1 VDALLYIRWSSQEQN
16 KGDSHTRQRRLGEQ
30 AAKLRDWTIRE
41 TLIEDGRSA
50 YHGRNRDAGGKL
62 AEIEERARLR
72 QLDGWVLLVEQL
84 DRLSRQ
90 QPMQTLNLISN
101 LTSAGLTIFETSTG
115 RKWDSESVRS
125 SWTDLLE
132 AFIRAGLAFEESD
145 KKSKRIKSSWAATR
159 ERGGTKDGQDDP
171 RIMPG
176 WMEIEE
182 GRYKVIE
189 TRAAWIRQIFQWCI
203 EGVSLVGITRRLNAD
218 PKSRWTAGSWAPSNI
233 SLLIKARNVLGEYL
247 PQTRDE
253 NGRRVPVGDW
263 TKCYPAILD
272 EPTWQAA
279 QAALQRRAAANP
291 SPRNRRINIL
301 AGMAICG
308 SCFGPLFLGTNRKSA
323 RRLICRNRH
332 QNSGCDAR
340 TTYHYPNLE
349 RGVLD
354 NVLHIAIPEQSGAD
368 SKAGAIANLELALR
382 ERSVRLEKLVDSFSR
397 TGSAAME
404 RGILS
409 LEREIGVGEEELSRL
424 RREEREEVNRPAP
437 TDLLKRAVALRGKMV
452 DDDARSNMNQL
463 LRGLVTSIIMNPVNM
478 EATIILLGGI
488 AAIKI
493 DKHGNK
499 ISEVDARGMLKDST
513 DRERTIAATV
523 GSDHGHRIM
532 LDQWETRTSASG

>member
-1 VDALLYIRWSSQEQN
+1 MDALLYIRWSSQEQN
-16 KGDSHTRQRRLGEQ
+16 KGDSHRRQQRLGEE
-30 AAKLRDWTIRE
+30 AAKRRGWIIRE

-62 AEIEERARLR
+62 AEIEERSRLG

-90 QPMQTLNLISN
+90 QPIQTLNLITS
-101 LTSAGLTIFETSTG
+101 LTGAGVTIFETSTG
-115 RKWDSESVRS
+115 RKWDNESVRS

-159 ERGGTKDGQDDP
+159 ERGATKDGQADP

-176 WMEIEE
+176 WMEVVD
-182 GRYKVIE
+182 GRYKIIE
-189 TRAAWIRQIFQWCI
+189 ARAAWIRSIFKWCI
-203 EGVSLVGITRRLNAD
+203 EGVSLVGIARKLNAD
-218 PKSRWTAGSWAPSNI
+218 ARSRWTPGSWAAPNI
-233 SLLIKARNVLGEYL
+233 SQLLRARNVLGEYL
-247 PQTRDE
+247 PQTKDE
-253 NGRRVPVGDW
+253 RGKRVPVGDW
-263 TKCYPAILD
+263 TKCYPAIID

-279 QAALQRRAAANP
+279 QAALQRRASASP
-291 SPRNRRINIL
+291 SSRNRRINIL

-308 SCFGPLFLGTNRKSA
+308 ACFGPLFLGTNNKSA

-354 NVLHIAIPEQSGAD
+354 NVLHIAVPETSGLE
-368 SKAGAIANLELALR
+368 SQAGTITNLELSLR
-382 ERSVRLEKLVDSFSR
+382 ERSNRLEKLVDSYSR

-409 LEREIGVGEEELSRL
+409 LEREIAVGQEELARL
-424 RREEREEVNRPAP
+424 RRQEREAVNRPAP
-437 TDLLKRAVALRGKMV
+437 TELLKRAAELRGKMI
-452 DDDARSNMNQL
+452 DDDTRSHMNQL
-463 LRGLVTSIIMNPVNM
+463 LRGLVSSIVMNPINM
-478 EATIILLGGI
+478 EATVILLGGL
-488 AAIKI
+488 AAIKL
-493 DKHGNK
+493 DKHGAK
-499 ISEVDARGMLKDST
+499 IAEADAKPMLLGSEGRAQ
-513 DRERTIAATV
+513 TIAATIGTDV
-523 GSDHGHRIM
+523 SHRLM
-532 LDQWETRTSASG
+532 LDQWETRT

>member
-1 VDALLYIRWSSQEQN
+1 MDALLYIRWSSQEQN
-16 KGDSHTRQRRLGEQ
+16 KGDSHTRQCRLGEQ
-30 AAKLRDWTIRE
+30 AAKLRGWTIRE

-62 AEIEERARLR
+62 AEIEDRARLR

-90 QPMQTLNLISN
+90 QPIQTLNLITS

-159 ERGGTKDGQDDP
+159 ERGGTKDGHADP

-176 WMEIEE
+176 WMEVVD
-182 GRYKVIE
+182 GRYVVIE
-189 TRAAWIRQIFQWCI
+189 ARAAWIRQIFQWCI
-203 EGVSLVGITRRLNAD
+203 AGVSLVGIARRLNAD
-218 PKSRWTAGSWAPSNI
+218 PKSRWTAGSWVASNV

-247 PQTRDE
+247 PQTKDE
-253 NGRRVPVGDW
+253 NGRRVPAGDW
-263 TKCYPAILD
+263 AKCYPAILD

-279 QAALQRRAAANP
+279 QAALQRRAVATS
-291 SPRNRRINIL
+291 SPRNRRTNIL
-301 AGMAICG
+301 AGMAVCG
-308 SCFGPLFLGTNRKSA
+308 ACFGPLFLGSNRKSA

-354 NVLHIAIPEQSGAD
+354 NVLHIAVPEPSEI
-368 SKAGAIANLELALR
+368 AGQASAITNLELSLR
-382 ERSVRLEKLVDSFSR
+382 ERTGRLGKLVDSFSR

-409 LEREIGVGEEELSRL
+409 LEREIAVGEEELSCL
-424 RREEREEVNRPAP
+424 RKQEREEVNRPAP
-437 TDLLKRAVALRGKMV
+437 TELMKRAAALRGKMI
-452 DDDARSNMNQL
+452 DSDARSHMNQL
-463 LRGLVTSIIMNPVNM
+463 LRGLVSSIVMNPVNM
-478 EATIILLGGI
+478 EATVILLGGL

-499 ISEVDARGMLKDST
+499 VAEADVRAMLADPIN
-513 DRERTIAATV
+513 REQTIAATV
-523 GSDHGHRIM
+523 GMDHGHRIM
-532 LDQWETRTSASG
+532 LDNWEIRTGTRG